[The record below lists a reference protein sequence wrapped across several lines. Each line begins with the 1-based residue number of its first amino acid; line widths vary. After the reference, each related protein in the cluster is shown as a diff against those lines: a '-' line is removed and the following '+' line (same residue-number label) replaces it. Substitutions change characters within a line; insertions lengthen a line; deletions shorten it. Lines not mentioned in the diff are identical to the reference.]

1 MNLVRYERNPILQK
15 NPDQPWEAGSVF
27 NPTVWEH
34 APGKYGMLYR
44 ATNDTKPTEQQGY
57 VSSIGLA
64 WSTDGIH
71 WDRQPE
77 PLIKPDQSYEDSLGC
92 EDPRITK
99 LGDTYYIFYTAVS
112 VPKPRHQVRI
122 ALATTKDFKAV
133 QKYGVIGPD
142 NSSKAASLFPEPIE
156 GKYLLLWA
164 DQAGSDSRIILTRFD
179 SLEQLEHTKPIDW
192 TAEQIDQDL
201 LKIPPAGIFTD
212 QEVGAT
218 PIKTSDGWLFI
229 YSGFSKEPRWT
240 ICAALLDLAGPSRV
254 LASTP
259 EPLLLPETDAE
270 KTGVVNNVCF
280 PEGALVIGDELY
292 VYYGSGDQGI
302 CLATCKLA
310 DLLGNL
316 KAHPAQA

>member
-1 MNLVRYERNPILQK
+1 MKLLRHPDNPILAK
-15 NPDQPWEAGSVF
+15 NPDRAWEAGSVF

-34 APGKYGMLYR
+34 EPGKYGMLYR
-44 ATNDTKPTEQQGY
+44 ATNDVKPNEQEGY

-77 PLIKPDQSYEDSLGC
+77 PLIKPDQPYEDSLGC

-112 VPKPRHQVRI
+112 LPKPGHQVRI
-122 ALATTKDFKAV
+122 ALATTKDFKTI

-142 NSSKAASLFPEPIE
+142 SSSKAASLFPQAID
-156 GKYLLLWA
+156 GQFDLLWA
-164 DQAGSDSRIILTRFD
+164 DQAGSDSRIILSRFV
-179 SLEQLEHTKPIDW
+179 SLEQLEHTKPVDW
-192 TAEQIDQDL
+192 TPAKIDQDW
-201 LKIPPAGIFTD
+201 LKIPAAGIFTD

-218 PIKTSDGWLFI
+218 PIKTPAGWLLI

-240 ICAALLDLAGPSRV
+240 ICAALLDLADPGHV
-254 LASTP
+254 LTATP

-280 PEGALVIGDELY
+280 PEGAVVIGDELY

-302 CLATCKLA
+302 CLATCKLSE
-310 DLLGNL
+310 LLDYL
-316 KAHPAQA
+316 KSSKQ